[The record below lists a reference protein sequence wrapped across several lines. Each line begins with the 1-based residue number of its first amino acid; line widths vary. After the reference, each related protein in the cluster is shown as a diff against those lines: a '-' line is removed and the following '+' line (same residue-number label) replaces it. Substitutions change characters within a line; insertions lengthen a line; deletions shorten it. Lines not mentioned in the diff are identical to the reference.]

1 MVARELLVRY
11 PVPTDNPESLA
22 VLLTVVSRK
31 RSITPILAESGF
43 TVVSAPNGAAALEL
57 IHELKPDVVM
67 IEADLPDMPGLDV
80 CRAMRRDAS
89 VGRDVPIIL
98 LVTGK
103 PTPEQRVSAL
113 RAGVWEFLSVPGDRS
128 EILLKLRT
136 CMEAKRNADLAK
148 AENFADVASGLHSHG
163 GLTRR
168 AAQLGAL
175 MARMHAPLACIVFE
189 LDTDE
194 PEPDALTLLT
204 RAARLSDIVDE
215 ISPNRFGLLAP
226 ATDGP
231 GAVVLANRIIK
242 AFGALFADRCASRGV
257 PVPRWSMR
265 AGYEAV
271 SNAMYTPI
279 DPAVFIARAA
289 TAVRRGAP
297 ERGNELVRSSHE
309 SQRISDESRGTDRA
323 IAGSLKETS
332 R

>member
-1 MVARELLVRY
+1 MV
-11 PVPTDNPESLA
+11 
-22 VLLTVVSRK
+22 LTVVSRK
-31 RSITPILAESGF
+31 RAITPILAESGF
-43 TVVSAPNGAAALEL
+43 TVVSAPSGAVALEL

-67 IEADLPDMPGLDV
+67 IDADLPDMPGLDV

-98 LVTGK
+98 LVPGK

-113 RAGVWEFLSVPGDRS
+113 RAGVWDFLTVPGDRA
-128 EILLKLRT
+128 EILLKLHT
-136 CMEAKRNADLAK
+136 CMEAKRNADIANADSLTGLA
-148 AENFADVASGLHSHG
+148 NGLHSQG

-168 AAQLGAL
+168 AIQLGAL

-194 PEPDALTLLT
+194 PDPEALALLT
-204 RAARLSDIVDE
+204 KAARVSDVVDE

-231 GAVVLANRIIK
+231 GAVLLATRIIK
-242 AFGALFADRCASRGV
+242 TFGTLFADRCASRGV

-289 TAVRRGAP
+289 TAVRRGTP

-309 SQRISDESRGTDRA
+309 APHVSDESRGKDRS